1 MESNNKRKAR
11 LLGEPYGTANNKLRK
26 AILFKLIK
34 ETNNDVCYRCGKKI
48 EDIDNLSIEHKI
60 SWERSK
66 DPVKTFYDL
75 DNISFSH
82 LKCNVAAAK
91 RDVPH
96 PNGRGENNG
105 MSKLKKDDVLGIRE
119 ELKKGISQISIA
131 KKYNVST
138 PNIRNIKERRTW
150 RHV

>member
-1 MESNNKRKAR
+1 
-11 LLGEPYGTANNKLRK
+11 
-26 AILFKLIK
+26 
-34 ETNNDVCYRCGKKI
+34 
-48 EDIDNLSIEHKI
+48 
-60 SWERSK
+60 
-66 DPVKTFYDL
+66 
-75 DNISFSH
+75 
-82 LKCNVAAAK
+82 
-91 RDVPH
+91 VPH

-131 KKYNVST
+131 KKYNIST